1 MPVAKLILPAPPLE
15 SPILPLLTAAV
26 AVGKV
31 CGAEIPKIGIRSE
44 PSNAATTT
52 CAVFEGMVKE
62 ARLVTVSNS
71 CNPSTQRMD
80 ESSNLEKVF
89 HKWKVWVTS
98 AYYFGLK
105 SGIRLGSNL
114 PPRMSNLTE

>member
-31 CGAEIPKIGIRSE
+31 CGVEIPKIGTRSE
-44 PSNAATTT
+44 PSSAVVATR
-52 CAVFEGMVKE
+52 AVFARMVKE

-80 ESSNLEKVF
+80 ESPNLEKVF

-98 AYYFGLK
+98 AYWFGLK
-105 SGIRLGSNL
+105 
-114 PPRMSNLTE
+114 